1 MKLCKDQKQDRKHA
15 EYDVDASDQIVWLL
29 IAEIAGRTEH
39 HIGEQEQKRSGNGLP
54 EVFFER
60 IPKRRKGIALIVPEH
75 FDDCVVERCA
85 CCADRKDRQAA
96 EAEKDAQNDHICQ
109 LIQKYDKCVV
119 LLKHIC
125 SLLSHFHILL
135 S

>member
-15 EYDVDASDQIVWLL
+15 EYDVHASDQIVWLL

-75 FDDCVVERCA
+75 FDDCVVERCGVVA
-85 CCADRKDRQAA
+85 QRKYPPAAD
-96 EAEKDAQNDHICQ
+96 AEKGAQKEPIGQHI
-109 LIQKYDKCVV
+109 KK
-119 LLKHIC
+119 KNK
-125 SLLSHFHILL
+125 S
-135 S
+135 